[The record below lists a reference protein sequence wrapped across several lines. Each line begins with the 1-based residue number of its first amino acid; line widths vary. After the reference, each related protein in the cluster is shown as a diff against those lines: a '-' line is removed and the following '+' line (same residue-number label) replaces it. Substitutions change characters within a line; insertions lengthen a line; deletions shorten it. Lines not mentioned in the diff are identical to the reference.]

1 MNLYEILEINCN
13 ASESEIK
20 KAYHRLA
27 LIYHPDK
34 NNDPKANDKFQNIQT
49 AYQILS
55 NEQTRKDYCK
65 LNKVEQNNFVDLL
78 QKIFKDSLVIE
89 EIKHFGIQ
97 FEKNDW
103 KYLENNFKTLLNALN
118 YKELLAFFKLGKFPK
133 KSIDTNLTITDTDN
147 EEFNDD
153 NLESYFYLPVYY
165 QKFNKFNIQLNLNI
179 SLNDL
184 IQNNKRKIK
193 IKRNINNKNICN
205 TFLFSLDKPF
215 IVFPN
220 CGDIQNN
227 DSGNLIIKLNLP
239 NNFYWNE
246 NIIIFEHYINL
257 YEMVYGLDI
266 NLNTG
271 NNIIKIPNWIPARDG
286 FFIDINQI
294 EIKKYILSIKLVL
307 NYEHTED
314 KKKLLLEYF
323 IN

>member
-13 ASESEIK
+13 ASEIEIK

-34 NNDPKANDKFQNIQT
+34 SSDPNANDKFQNIQT
-49 AYQILS
+49 AYQILI
-55 NEQTRKDYCK
+55 NEQSRKDYCK
-65 LNKVEQNNFVDLL
+65 LNSVEQNNFVDLL

-89 EIKHFGIQ
+89 EIKHFGIK

-103 KYLENNFKTLLNALN
+103 KYLENNFKNLLNALN
-118 YKELLAFFKLGKFPK
+118 YIELLAFFKQGKFPK

-147 EEFNDD
+147 EEFNDENSEYYF
-153 NLESYFYLPVYY
+153 NLPLYY
-165 QKFNKFNIQLNLNI
+165 QKFNNLNIQLNLNI

-184 IQNNKRKIK
+184 IENNSRKIK
-193 IKRNINNKNICN
+193 IKRNVNNQNICN
-205 TFLFSLDKPF
+205 TFLFSLNKPF
-215 IVFPN
+215 IIFPN
-220 CGDIQNN
+220 CGDSKNN
-227 DSGNLIIKLNLP
+227 DNGNLIIKLNLP

-246 NIIIFEHYINL
+246 NIIIVEQQINL
-257 YEMVYGLDI
+257 YEMIYGLDI

-271 NNIIKIPNWIPARDG
+271 NNLIKIPKWIPSRDG

-294 EIKKYILSIKLVL
+294 KIKNFILSIKLVL
-307 NYEHTED
+307 DYKHTEE
-314 KKKLLLEYF
+314 KEKILLKYF

>member
-34 NNDPKANDKFQNIQT
+34 NNDPRSNEKFQNIQT

-65 LNKVEQNNFVDLL
+65 LNKIEQNNFVDLL

-97 FEKNDW
+97 LEKNDW
-103 KYLENNFKTLLNALN
+103 KYLENNLKTLLNALN
-118 YKELLAFFKLGKFPK
+118 YKELLTFFKLGKFPK

-147 EEFNDD
+147 EEFE
-153 NLESYFYLPVYY
+153 NLEAYFYLPVYY
-165 QKFNKFNIQLNLNI
+165 QKFNKLNIQLNLNI
-179 SLNDL
+179 SLNDIIL
-184 IQNNKRKIK
+184 NNKRKIK
-193 IKRNINNKNICN
+193 IKRNINNKSICN

-220 CGDIQNN
+220 CGDIKNN

-246 NIIIFEHYINL
+246 NIIIFEHHINL
-257 YEMVYGLDI
+257 FEMIYGLDI

-271 NNIIKIPNWIPARDG
+271 NNIIKIPKWIPSRDG
-286 FFIDINQI
+286 FFIDVNQI
-294 EIKKYILSIKLVL
+294 EIKNFILSIKLVL

-314 KKKLLLEYF
+314 KKKILLEYF